1 MRQIATAVLA
11 GVAVSTLAACS
22 VSSGAAPVPGGAGS
36 PASSAQAGAAA
47 GNPAGNSAGGNPAD
61 GSGGAGG
68 QASAGPPAPYCAQAP
83 SAVVGSALGL
93 ALGKQVSTLEGPVS
107 VCAYLGKYMV
117 MVRYQTGE
125 SATEFRQSQQ
135 SLTSLH
141 QSVHA
146 VSGVG
151 DKAYFASAGTAHGP
165 SNTLAAL
172 SGTVAVFVTA
182 PRPLAAERSLMKHLL
197 AKF

>member
-22 VSSGAAPVPGGAGS
+22 VSSGAAPVPGGAGN
-36 PASSAQAGAAA
+36 PAPGNPAGAAA
-47 GNPAGNSAGGNPAD
+47 NSSGTGA
-61 GSGGAGG
+61 SGG
-68 QASAGPPAPYCAQAP
+68 QPPAGPPAPYCAQAP
-83 SAVVGSALGL
+83 ATVVGAALGL
-93 ALGKQVSTLEGPVS
+93 SLGKQVSTLEGPVS

-125 SATEFRQSQQ
+125 SAREFRQSQQ

-141 QSVHA
+141 QSVRA
-146 VSGVG
+146 VTGVG
-151 DKAYFASAGTAHGP
+151 DRAYFASVGTAHGA

-182 PRPLAAERSLMKHLL
+182 PRPLASERSLMKHLL
-197 AKF
+197 AKI

>member
-22 VSSGAAPVPGGAGS
+22 VSSGAAPEPGGAGS
-36 PASSAQAGAAA
+36 PASGAQAGAAA
-47 GNPAGNSAGGNPAD
+47 GNSGTGGK
-61 GSGGAGG
+61 
-68 QASAGPPAPYCAQAP
+68 ASAGPPAPYCAHVP
-83 SAVVGSALGL
+83 SAVVGAALGL
-93 ALGKQVSTLEGPVS
+93 SLGKQVSTLEGPVS

-125 SATEFRQSQQ
+125 SAKEFRQSQQ

-141 QSVHA
+141 QSVRA
-146 VSGVG
+146 VTGVG
-151 DKAYFASAGTAHGP
+151 DRAYFASVGTAHGS

-182 PRPLAAERSLMKHLL
+182 PRPLAPERSLMKHLL
-197 AKF
+197 TKI

>member
-22 VSSGAAPVPGGAGS
+22 VSSGAAPVPGGAGN
-36 PASSAQAGAAA
+36 PASSAPAGAAVS
-47 GNPAGNSAGGNPAD
+47 NPGS
-61 GSGGAGG
+61 SGGK
-68 QASAGPPAPYCAQAP
+68 ASAGPPAPYCAQAP
-83 SAVVGSALGL
+83 ATVVGAALRL
-93 ALGKQVSTLEGPVS
+93 SLGKQVSTLEGPVS

-125 SATEFRQSQQ
+125 SAREFRQSQQ

-141 QSVHA
+141 QSVRA
-146 VSGVG
+146 VTGVG
-151 DKAYFASAGTAHGP
+151 DQAYFASVGTAHGA

-182 PRPLAAERSLMKHLL
+182 PRPLASERSLMKHLL
-197 AKF
+197 AKI

>member
-1 MRQIATAVLA
+1 MQLDRKGPVVGMRQIATAVLA

-22 VSSGAAPVPGGAGS
+22 VSSGAAPEPG
-36 PASSAQAGAAA
+36 AA
-47 GNPAGNSAGGNPAD
+47 GNPASSAPSGAAASNP
-61 GSGGAGG
+61 GSSSH
-68 QASAGPPAPYCAQAP
+68 ASPGPPAPYCAQAP
-83 SAVVGSALGL
+83 AAEVGAALGL
-93 ALGKQVSTLEGPVS
+93 TLGKQVSTLEGPVS

-125 SATEFRQSQQ
+125 SAQQFKQSQQ
-135 SLTSLH
+135 SLSSLH
-141 QSVHA
+141 QTVRT

-151 DKAYFASAGTAHGP
+151 DKAYFASAGTAHGA

-182 PRPLAAERSLMKHLL
+182 PRPLATERTLMKHLL
-197 AKF
+197 TKI

>member
-22 VSSGAAPVPGGAGS
+22 VSSGAAPEPGGAGN
-36 PASSAQAGAAA
+36 PASSKPAGAAA
-47 GNPAGNSAGGNPAD
+47 GNSGSA
-61 GSGGAGG
+61 GSGGKA
-68 QASAGPPAPYCAQAP
+68 AAGPPAPYCAQAP
-83 SAVVGSALGL
+83 AAVVGAALGL
-93 ALGKQVSTLEGPVS
+93 SLGRQVTTLEGPVS

-125 SATEFRQSQQ
+125 SAKQFKQSQQ

-141 QSVHA
+141 QSVRA

-151 DKAYFASAGTAHGP
+151 DRAYFASVGTAHGA

-172 SGTVAVFVTA
+172 RGTVAVFVTA
-182 PRPLAAERSLMKHLL
+182 PRPLATERSLMKHLL
-197 AKF
+197 AKI

>member
-47 GNPAGNSAGGNPAD
+47 GNSAGNSGSTGGK
-61 GSGGAGG
+61 
-68 QASAGPPAPYCAQAP
+68 ASAGPPAPYCAQAP
-83 SAVVGSALGL
+83 SAVVGTALGL

-125 SATEFRQSQQ
+125 SAKEFRQSQQ

-182 PRPLAAERSLMKHLL
+182 PRPLGAERSLMKHLL

>member
-11 GVAVSTLAACS
+11 GVAVSSLAACS

-47 GNPAGNSAGGNPAD
+47 GHYGS
-61 GSGGAGG
+61 GSGGT
-68 QASAGPPAPYCAQAP
+68 ASAGPPAPYCAQAP
-83 SAVVGSALGL
+83 SAVVGAALGL
-93 ALGKQVSTLEGPVS
+93 SLGKQVSTLEGPVS
-107 VCAYLGKYMV
+107 VCAYLGRYMV

-125 SATEFRQSQQ
+125 SGQDFRQSQQ

-141 QSVHA
+141 QTVRA
-146 VSGVG
+146 VTGVG
-151 DKAYFASAGTAHGP
+151 DKAYFASVGTAHGT

-197 AKF
+197 AKL

>member
-1 MRQIATAVLA
+1 MSRKGPVVGMRQIATAVLA
-11 GVAVSTLAACS
+11 GVAVCTLAACS
-22 VSSGAAPVPGGAGS
+22 VSSGAAPEPGGAGN

-47 GNPAGNSAGGNPAD
+47 SNS
-61 GSGGAGG
+61 GSGGK
-68 QASAGPPAPYCAQAP
+68 ASAGPPAPYCAQAP
-83 SAVVGSALGL
+83 ATVVGATLGL
-93 ALGKQVSTLEGPVS
+93 TLGKQVSTLEGPVS

-125 SATEFRQSQQ
+125 TAKEFKQSQQ
-135 SLTSLH
+135 SLSSLH
-141 QSVHA
+141 QSVRT

-151 DKAYFASAGTAHGP
+151 DKAYFASVGTAHGA

-182 PRPLAAERSLMKHLL
+182 PRPLATERTLMKHLL

>member
-22 VSSGAAPVPGGAGS
+22 VSSGAAPEPGGAGN

-47 GNPAGNSAGGNPAD
+47 SNPGG
-61 GSGGAGG
+61 SSH
-68 QASAGPPAPYCAQAP
+68 ASAGPPAPYCAQAP
-83 SAVVGSALGL
+83 ATEVGAALGL
-93 ALGKQVSTLEGPVS
+93 TLGKQVSTLEGPVS

-125 SATEFRQSQQ
+125 SAKQFKQSQQ
-135 SLTSLH
+135 SLSSLH
-141 QSVHA
+141 QSVRDVA
-146 VSGVG
+146 GIG
-151 DKAYFASAGTAHGP
+151 DRAYFASVGTAHGA

-182 PRPLAAERSLMKHLL
+182 PRPLATERSLMKHLL
-197 AKF
+197 ARI

>member
-22 VSSGAAPVPGGAGS
+22 VPSGAAPVPGGAGS

-47 GNPAGNSAGGNPAD
+47 GNSGSTGGK
-61 GSGGAGG
+61 
-68 QASAGPPAPYCAQAP
+68 ASAGPPAPYCAQAP
-83 SAVVGSALGL
+83 AAVVGATLGL
-93 ALGKQVSTLEGPVS
+93 SLGKQVSSLEGPVS

-125 SATEFRQSQQ
+125 TGQQFRQSQQ

-141 QSVHA
+141 QSVRT

-151 DKAYFASAGTAHGP
+151 DRAYFASVGTAHGA

-182 PRPLAAERSLMKHLL
+182 PRPLSTERSLMRHLL
-197 AKF
+197 AKI

>member
-1 MRQIATAVLA
+1 MRQVATAVLA

-22 VSSGAAPVPGGAGS
+22 VSSGAAPEPGGAGG

-47 GNPAGNSAGGNPAD
+47 SN
-61 GSGGAGG
+61 SGGK
-68 QASAGPPAPYCAQAP
+68 ASAGPPAPYCTHAP
-83 SAVVGSALGL
+83 AAVVGAALGL
-93 ALGKQVSTLEGPVS
+93 SLGKQVSTLEGPVS

-125 SATEFRQSQQ
+125 SAKEFRQSQQ

-141 QSVHA
+141 QSVRA
-146 VSGVG
+146 VTGVG
-151 DKAYFASAGTAHGP
+151 DRAYFASVGTARGS

-182 PRPLAAERSLMKHLL
+182 PRPLASERSLMKHLL
-197 AKF
+197 AKI

>member
-1 MRQIATAVLA
+1 MHLDRKGPVVGMRQIATAVLA

-22 VSSGAAPVPGGAGS
+22 VSSGAAPEPG
-36 PASSAQAGAAA
+36 AA
-47 GNPAGNSAGGNPAD
+47 GNPAASEPAGAAASNPG
-61 GSGGAGG
+61 GSGG

-83 SAVVGSALGL
+83 ATEVGATLGL
-93 ALGKQVSTLEGPVS
+93 TLGKQVSTLEGPVS

-125 SATEFRQSQQ
+125 SARQFRQSQQ
-135 SLTSLH
+135 SLSSLH
-141 QSVHA
+141 QTVRA

-151 DKAYFASAGTAHGP
+151 DKAYFASVGTAHGS

-182 PRPLAAERSLMKHLL
+182 PRPLATERTLMKHLL
-197 AKF
+197 AKI

>member
-47 GNPAGNSAGGNPAD
+47 GNSSNS
-61 GSGGAGG
+61 GSGGR
-68 QASAGPPAPYCAQAP
+68 ASAGPPAPYCAQAP
-83 SAVVGSALGL
+83 SAVVGAALGL
-93 ALGKQVSTLEGPVS
+93 SLGKQVSTLEGPVS

-125 SATEFRQSQQ
+125 SAKEFRQSQQ

-141 QSVHA
+141 QSVRA
-146 VSGVG
+146 VTGIG
-151 DKAYFASAGTAHGP
+151 DRAYFASAGTAHGP

-172 SGTVAVFVTA
+172 SGAVAVFVTA

-197 AKF
+197 AKI

>member
-22 VSSGAAPVPGGAGS
+22 VSSGAAPEPGGAGN

-47 GNPAGNSAGGNPAD
+47 NNS
-61 GSGGAGG
+61 GSGG

-83 SAVVGSALGL
+83 SEVVGATLGL
-93 ALGKQVSTLEGPVS
+93 SLGKQVSTLEGPVS

-125 SATEFRQSQQ
+125 SARQFKQSQQ
-135 SLTSLH
+135 SLSSLH
-141 QSVHA
+141 QSVRA
-146 VSGVG
+146 VSGIA
-151 DKAYFASAGTAHGP
+151 DRAYFASVGTAHGA

-172 SGTVAVFVTA
+172 SGSVAVFVTA
-182 PRPLAAERSLMKHLL
+182 PRPLATERSLMKHLL
-197 AKF
+197 AKI